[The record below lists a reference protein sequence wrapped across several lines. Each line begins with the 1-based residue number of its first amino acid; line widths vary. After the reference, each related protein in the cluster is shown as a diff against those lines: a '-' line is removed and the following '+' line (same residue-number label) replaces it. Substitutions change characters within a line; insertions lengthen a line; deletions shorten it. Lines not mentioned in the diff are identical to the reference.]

1 MRRLRRPRAA
11 QYRTLM
17 RILAAA
23 LFVALAACGQPSEA
37 PVQEAPAAVLHVE
50 NAWAAP
56 TPGGVDV
63 SAGYLTLVNDTAAE
77 DALLGASSPRA
88 ERVEVHEMTMDG
100 GVMQMRAVA
109 RLAIAPGQSIELAP
123 NGRHLMFYGVTQP
136 FAAGETIAV
145 RLTFE
150 RAGEIDVS
158 LPVRRPGASTA
169 DHNGQ

>member
-1 MRRLRRPRAA
+1 MRR
-11 QYRTLM
+11 
-17 RILAAA
+17 LAAA
-23 LFVALAACGQPSEA
+23 LFVALAGCGQAPETPSA
-37 PVQEAPAAVLHVE
+37 AQEAPAGRLHVE

-63 SAGYLTLVNDTAAE
+63 SAGYLTLVNGAPTE
-77 DALLGASSPRA
+77 DILLGVSSPRA
-88 ERVEVHEMTMDG
+88 DRVEVHEMTMEG
-100 GVMQMRAVA
+100 GVMQMRAVE

-136 FAAGETIAV
+136 FAADETIPV

-150 RAGEIDVS
+150 HAGAIDVS

-169 DHNGQ
+169 EHGGH